1 VKIGENS
8 RSMMAGRTPNIEK
21 LSAELGSALQTTL
34 RRQSEK
40 TTKMANGAR
49 PSIVFSSGS
58 FSVRFLAVLYY
69 QQDAPLR
76 F

>member
-1 VKIGENS
+1 
-8 RSMMAGRTPNIEK
+8 MMAGGTPNIEK

-40 TTKMANGAR
+40 TTKMADRAR

-58 FSVRFLAVLYY
+58 FSVRFLATLYY
-69 QQDAPLR
+69 QQDR
-76 F
+76 